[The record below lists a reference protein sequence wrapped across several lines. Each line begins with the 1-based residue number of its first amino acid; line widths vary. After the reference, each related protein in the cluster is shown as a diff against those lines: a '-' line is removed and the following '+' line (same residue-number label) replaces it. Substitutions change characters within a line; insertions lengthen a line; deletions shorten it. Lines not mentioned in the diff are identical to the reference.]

1 MNCAH
6 WIARGS
12 WTGCLA
18 LHSGQTKTGC
28 LPYLSALA
36 AVEQRFR
43 VLWMLNIIFGGLM
56 HGVKN
61 KRKNTRSA
69 VWEDIT
75 ATLEVDDP
83 FDPRGRTRLTVKGRV
98 KDIGAEGMFFISSE
112 NIPVDAKAEI
122 VIDFNPGQPGAWT
135 VAAKGKTVRKAPEG
149 VGIRFSSIDLRKMQ
163 RCIME
168 RMNHS

>member
-1 MNCAH
+1 
-6 WIARGS
+6 
-12 WTGCLA
+12 
-18 LHSGQTKTGC
+18 
-28 LPYLSALA
+28 
-36 AVEQRFR
+36 
-43 VLWMLNIIFGGLM
+43 M

-75 ATLEVDDP
+75 ATMEVDDP
-83 FDPRGRTRLTVKGRV
+83 FDPRGRTKLTVNGRV
-98 KDIGAEGMFFISSE
+98 RDIGAEGMFFLSSE

-122 VIDFNPGQPGAWT
+122 VIDFNPGQPGTWT
-135 VAAKGKTVRKAPEG
+135 VAAKGKTVRKVSEG
-149 VGIRFSSIDLRKMQ
+149 VGVRFTDIDLRKMQ